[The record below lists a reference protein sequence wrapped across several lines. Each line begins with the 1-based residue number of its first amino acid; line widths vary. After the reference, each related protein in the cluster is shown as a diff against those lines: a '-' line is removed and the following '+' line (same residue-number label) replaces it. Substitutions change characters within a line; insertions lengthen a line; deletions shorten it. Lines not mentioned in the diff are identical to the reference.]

1 MQEEFAVVQKLY
13 STVVEFV
20 VQYSFQIIGA
30 IIILLLGVKLANWLA
45 RVMTGFGEKKKLDPT
60 LTGFLAGAVRMTTL
74 AFVVIIAIGKFG
86 ISVTPFVAAVSA
98 LAFGGSF
105 AIQGPL
111 SNYGAGLSIIV
122 SRPFVVGDTIA
133 VKGVTGVIDEIR
145 LACTILSTEDGE
157 QITIPNKHIVGEII
171 RNSFACKVVET
182 SVGVSYNDDP
192 GAAIAAITAALA
204 AIADISQEP
213 PPQVGIEAFGDSA
226 INIGMRYWVPTKKYF
241 QTFYRANLAVHQALA
256 KAQIT
261 IPYPQH
267 DVHMIPAG
275 SKESAPPTAA

>member
-1 MQEEFAVVQKLY
+1 MQEELAVVQKLY
-13 STVVEFV
+13 NTVVEFV
-20 VQYSFQIIGA
+20 VQYSFQILGA

-45 RVMTGFGEKKKLDPT
+45 RLVINLGEKKKFDPT
-60 LTGFLAGAVRMTTL
+60 LTGFMAGAVRMVVL
-74 AFVVIIAIGKFG
+74 VFVGIIAIGKFG
-86 ISVTPFVAAVSA
+86 ISIAPFIAAVSA

-122 SRPFVVGDTIA
+122 SRPFVVGDTIS

-171 RNSFACKVVET
+171 HNSFANKVIET
-182 SVGVSYNDDP
+182 SVGISYNDDP
-192 GAAIAAITAALA
+192 ALAIKTITAALA
-204 AIADISQEP
+204 NIEDISQDP
-213 PPQVGIEAFGDSA
+213 PPQVGIEAFADSA
-226 INIGMRYWVPTKKYF
+226 ISIGMRYWVPTKKYF
-241 QTFYRANLAVHQALA
+241 QTFYRTNLAVHQALT

-261 IPYPQH
+261 IPFPQH
-267 DVHMIPAG
+267 DVHLVPMSNENSDPA
-275 SKESAPPTAA
+275 A

>member
-1 MQEEFAVVQKLY
+1 MQEELAVVQKLY
-13 STVVEFV
+13 TTVVEFV

-45 RVMTGFGEKKKLDPT
+45 RLVINFGEKKKLDPT
-60 LTGFLAGAVRMTTL
+60 LTRFMGGAVRMVVL
-74 AFVVIIAIGKFG
+74 VFVCIIAIGKFG
-86 ISVTPFVAAVSA
+86 ISVAPFIAALSA
-98 LAFGGSF
+98 LAFGSSF

-122 SRPFVVGDTIA
+122 SRPFVVGDTIT

-157 QITIPNKHIVGEII
+157 KITIPNKHIVGEII
-171 RNSFACKVVET
+171 HNSFANKVVET
-182 SVGVSYNDDP
+182 SVGISYDDDP
-192 GAAIAAITAALA
+192 GEAIRAISAALA
-204 AIADISQEP
+204 GIEDISQDP
-213 PPQVGIEAFGDSA
+213 PPQVGVEAFADSA
-226 INIGMRYWVPTKKYF
+226 ISIGMRYWVPTKKYF

-256 KAQIT
+256 QAQIT

-267 DVHMIPAG
+267 DVHLIPSDQEKSGPVA
-275 SKESAPPTAA
+275 